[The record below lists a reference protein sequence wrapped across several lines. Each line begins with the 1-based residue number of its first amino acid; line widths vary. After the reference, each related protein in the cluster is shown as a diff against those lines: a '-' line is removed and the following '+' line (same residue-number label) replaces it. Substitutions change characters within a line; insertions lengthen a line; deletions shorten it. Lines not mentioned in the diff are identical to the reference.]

1 MNPVPEV
8 DFTNLLGVLAIALVA
23 PLALG
28 FAPRVRIPAVVLE
41 IVLGVAVGPSAL
53 GWLDPDLTVQIVSL
67 LGLAMLL
74 FLAGL
79 EVDTRALRGGLLPL
93 ALSGF
98 ALSLMIGGGA
108 GLGLHVA
115 GWVRD
120 PLLLA
125 VTLSATSLGLVVAV
139 LKDGGQLSSLL
150 GQTTIGASSL
160 ADFGAVLLLSML
172 FSVDG
177 QGTGSQLLLF
187 VLFSGIVVTVGIA
200 AATSARNV
208 KLGGVLVRLQD
219 TTAEIRV
226 RAAMVLLIAFAVVAE
241 RLGLESILG
250 AFLAGAAVA
259 ALDRD
264 SSSHPHFH
272 IKLDAI
278 GYGFLIPVF
287 FITSGMRLDVSGLAD
302 EPSQLLRLPVFLLA
316 LLLARG
322 VPALLY
328 VRRLGM
334 TNSVAAG
341 LLQATSLPFIV
352 AATQIGVLTGRM
364 SSTTATGLVCAGLA
378 SVLVF
383 PAVAMALARPD
394 VDAVSR
400 RR

>member
-1 MNPVPEV
+1 VNPVPEV
-8 DFTNLLGVLAIALVA
+8 DFANLLGVLAIALVA

-28 FAPRVRIPAVVLE
+28 FAPRVKIPAVVLE

-53 GWLDPDLTVQIVSL
+53 GWLEPDLTVQIVSL

-93 ALSGF
+93 ALCGF
-98 ALSLMIGGGA
+98 ALSLMIGWGA

-139 LKDGGQLSSLL
+139 LKDAGRLSSPL

-177 QGTGSQLLLF
+177 KGTGSQLLLF
-187 VLFSGIVVTVGIA
+187 VLFAGIVVAVGIA

-208 KLGGVLVRLQD
+208 KLGGVLLRLQD

-328 VRRLGM
+328 VRRIGM

-364 SSTTATGLVCAGLA
+364 SSSTATGLVCAGLV

-383 PAVAMALARPD
+383 PAVAMALTRPD
-394 VDAVSR
+394 VDAVAR
-400 RR
+400 R